1 MHWLLKT
8 ATIEYEDLRM
18 RHKVDQ
24 AGINENEN
32 LSYWQNTHVQTKCDD
47 VPHVQKITTH

>member
-1 MHWLLKT
+1 MKT
-8 ATIEYEDLRM
+8 VTVGYEYEDLRM
-18 RHKVDQ
+18 WHTADQ
-24 AGINENEN
+24 AAVNENEN